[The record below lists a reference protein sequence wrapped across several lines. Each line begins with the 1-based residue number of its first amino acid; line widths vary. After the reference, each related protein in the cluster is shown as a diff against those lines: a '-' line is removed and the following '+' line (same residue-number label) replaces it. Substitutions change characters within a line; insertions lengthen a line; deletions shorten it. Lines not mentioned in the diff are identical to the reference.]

1 MSNLLFILLSGLF
14 IANVATTSGVAV
26 PSLLAYKRSFAYTAL
41 MCALFAII
49 LVFSGLCYYFVYD
62 MLLLVYEMQFLS
74 LMVITVLVGIFSF
87 AGYYL
92 IMAINKQ
99 AFYVYEKSYTF
110 LLMFV
115 SVLGVLLIVDANQSL
130 VNYIL
135 TLLFSALG
143 FSVVNFLVYGAY
155 YKVNENA
162 EPKFMRGLPLLLIM
176 LAILSMAFGAMKA
189 LL

>member
-1 MSNLLFILLSGLF
+1 MSNILFILLSGLF
-14 IANVATTSGVAV
+14 VSNVATTSGVAV

-41 MCALFAII
+41 MGALFATIM
-49 LVFSGLCYYFVYD
+49 LFSGLCSYFVYD
-62 MLLLVYEMQFLS
+62 KLLLVFDMQFLS

-87 AGYYL
+87 IGYYI

-115 SVLGVLLIVDANQSL
+115 SILGVLLVIDANQSL
-130 VNYIL
+130 INYVL
-135 TLLFSALG
+135 TLLFSAVG
-143 FSVVNFLVYGAY
+143 FVVVNFLVYGAY
-155 YKVNENA
+155 YKINENA
-162 EPKFMRGLPLLLIM
+162 EPKFVRGLPLLLIM
-176 LAILSMAFGAMKA
+176 LAILSLVFGAIGA